1 MKKLF
6 LTSGLVLCMAGQAYA
21 STPITYNNNAY
32 GASGCNYTYLDTYDT
47 SSSLE
52 AIWDAVI
59 SGAIA
64 LDSNR
69 YAASGDSTAASTA
82 STAAALSPVY
92 SKYNTG
98 IYSSV
103 ANAEAGTNAIT
114 ALSTQPVMTGY
125 TFAGFYTG
133 KAGSGTQVVDS
144 SNNYLPAA
152 TTQIST
158 AEQSATWYAHWTA
171 KSCNISYNPT
181 AHSTNPSASAVSS
194 QATYDSAY
202 SIPNTAVTLSTPATG
217 YAFVGW
223 TTSSSPSVTRT
234 GATTGT
240 VANAWTWTNGT
251 NWNSE
256 SCPTV
261 YAAYIAKQYN
271 VTYAVG
277 TCGGSDKTYNNALT
291 YDANYTVLGPG
302 ATGMTVTVPTGYTFN
317 GWTES
322 LAGNATRSEGDQY
335 QPWQTDS
342 NLTLTAQCS
351 ANSTK
356 VAYNCGNSRATTPVA
371 GTWTTP
377 GTGTWTQ
384 VVASGGAWVASNN
397 SGIYAQT
404 ATYDSAFTHPTGS
417 SVCSLSGYTF
427 NAWVCVTGTTS
438 ATTGGLSNDG
448 LGTGADANKW
458 KTNAAAV
465 TCTATWTP
473 NHITLN
479 WNKNGADSADIAAT
493 ACDYDGSITL
503 PTAPTR
509 NGYTFQG
516 WTVCPTAHGTAGTV
530 QNGVCT
536 NTACES
542 GYHVSNG
549 ACVAD

>member
-21 STPITYNNNAY
+21 STDITYNNNAY
-32 GASGCNYTYLDTYDT
+32 GASGCNYTYLDTYEN

-59 SGAIA
+59 SGDIT
-64 LDSNR
+64 LNSNR
-69 YAASGDSTAASTA
+69 FAASGDSNAASTA

-98 IYSSV
+98 IYGSV

-114 ALSTQPVMTGY
+114 SLSTQPAMTGY

-133 KAGSGTQVVDS
+133 KAGSGTQVIDS
-144 SNNYLPAA
+144 SGNYLPAA

-158 AEQSATWYAHWTA
+158 AEQTATWYAHWTA

-202 SIPNTAVTLSTPATG
+202 SIPSTAVTLSTPATG

-261 YAAYIAKQYN
+261 YAAYIAKQYD

-277 TCGGSDKTYNNALT
+277 TCGGSNKTYDDALT
-291 YDANYTVLGPG
+291 YGVNYTVLGPG
-302 ATGMTVTVPTGYTFN
+302 ATGMTVTVPAGYSFN
-317 GWTES
+317 GWQES
-322 LAGNATRSEGDQY
+322 LSGNAVRAADYQY

-342 NLTLTAQCS
+342 ALTLTAQCS
-351 ANSTK
+351 ANNINITF
-356 VAYNCGNSRATTPVA
+356 NCAKPTA
-371 GTWTTP
+371 GTAIPGGSGAYPVTASETVSANPATIQIAMDDTGKINQQCSLNGWTFDGWSCTA
-377 GTGTWTQ
+377 GLTSDSAGSTAVSFITKAQTETAGGGYQ
-384 VVASGGAWVASNN
+384 VYLKDAAGASG
-397 SGIYAQT
+397 
-404 ATYDSAFTHPTGS
+404 
-417 SVCSLSGYTF
+417 
-427 NAWVCVTGTTS
+427 
-438 ATTGGLSNDG
+438 
-448 LGTGADANKW
+448 
-458 KTNAAAV
+458 V
-465 TCTATWTP
+465 TCTAKWTQ

-493 ACDYDGSITL
+493 ACDYDGNVAL
-503 PTAPTR
+503 PPAPTR

-516 WTVCPTAHGTAGTV
+516 WTV
-530 QNGVCT
+530 
-536 NTACES
+536 
-542 GYHVSNG
+542 SNG
-549 ACVAD
+549 GN

>member
-21 STPITYNNNAY
+21 STDITYNGNDY

-59 SGAIA
+59 SGAITLNSNRFA
-64 LDSNR
+64 AIGDSN
-69 YAASGDSTAASTA
+69 AASTA

-103 ANAEAGTNAIT
+103 ANAEAETNAIT
-114 ALSTQPVMTGY
+114 SLSTQPAMTGY

-133 KAGSGTQVVDS
+133 KAGSGTQVIDS
-144 SNNYLPAA
+144 SGNYLPAA

-158 AEQSATWYAHWTA
+158 GGTTATWYAHWTA
-171 KSCNISYNPT
+171 NHYDVIYDPGTHGICGASCET
-181 AHSTNPSASAVSS
+181 TGTNAGKYVDVGGAI
-194 QATYDSAY
+194 YDSNY
-202 SIPNTAVTLSTPATG
+202 TAVAQNTTSIVPKTG
-217 YAFVGW
+217 YNFVGW
-223 TTSSSPSVTRT
+223 NTQSGQTTANWT
-234 GATTGT
+234 GATP
-240 VANAWTWTNGT
+240 WT
-251 NWNSE
+251 SA
-256 SCPTV
+256 SPLTV
-261 YAAYIAKQYN
+261 YAAYSPKKYD

-277 TCGGSDKTYNNALT
+277 TCGGADKTYNDALT
-291 YDANYTVLGPG
+291 YDANYTVLGTD
-302 ATGMTVTVPTGYTFN
+302 ATDMTVTVPEGYTFN
-317 GWTES
+317 GWQES
-322 LAGNATRSEGDQY
+322 LSGNAVRDAGYQY

-351 ANSTK
+351 ANSINITFDCAK
-356 VAYNCGNSRATTPVA
+356 PTAGADIPGGSGTYTVTASETVSANPATIQIAMDDTGKINQTCSLNGWTFDGWSCTAGLTSDSA
-371 GTWTTP
+371 GTAEVSFITKAQTETAN
-377 GTGTWTQ
+377 GGYQVYMKDAAGASGVTCKAKWTQ
-384 VVASGGAWVASNN
+384 
-397 SGIYAQT
+397 
-404 ATYDSAFTHPTGS
+404 
-417 SVCSLSGYTF
+417 
-427 NAWVCVTGTTS
+427 
-438 ATTGGLSNDG
+438 
-448 LGTGADANKW
+448 
-458 KTNAAAV
+458 
-465 TCTATWTP
+465 

-493 ACDYDGSITL
+493 ACDYDGGIDL

-509 NGYTFQG
+509 QGYTFQG

-542 GYHVSNG
+542 GYHVDSNG